1 MINKNN
7 NNLNALRI
15 LGVSAINKANSGHPG
30 IVLGAAPIVYTLFN
44 KIMKHNPKNPKWFDR
59 DRFVLSAGHGSALL
73 YSALHLAGYNL
84 SMDEIKNFRQW
95 NSKTPG
101 HPESH
106 LTEGVDVTT
115 GPLGQGIAMAVGLAI
130 AESHTAS
137 VYNQSDL
144 KLVDHHTFVLCGD
157 GDLQEGVAQESISLA
172 GRLKLNKL
180 ILIHDSNDI
189 QLDDKVEKAQS
200 ENMHER
206 FKAAQW
212 NTLKIND
219 GEDLVAIEK
228 AINDAKASDK
238 PTYIEVKTIIG
249 IGATKQGT
257 SAVHGAPIGSDIE
270 TVKNVFDWKFDDFEI
285 PTDIYKHW
293 NENISKNL
301 IIEEKWNETLNTLKT
316 KNPELAKQ
324 FTDAINKEINFDF
337 EALKNKTPEKA
348 EATRVSSG
356 NIWDSINSQVKF
368 LIGGSADL
376 VSSTRIKGADGQF
389 DIDNRSGRNI
399 LYGVREFAMGA
410 INNGIHQHGGLI
422 PFSSGFFVFS
432 DYMKPA
438 MRLSSIMNTQQ
449 LFIFTHDSVAVG
461 EDGPTH
467 QPIEQLAMIRS
478 IPNHIT
484 FRPADYAETLAS
496 YKIALQDL
504 KKCPSTLV
512 LTRQDLVQLPHND
525 VYEEVKKGAYII
537 FDQPN
542 ASVTLIATGSEVGLA
557 IETAKRLKDDNIIAK
572 VVSMPST
579 NLFDQQDQ
587 SYKDKII
594 DKSTLRVSIEMGT
607 TYGWSKYTGD
617 NGLNIG
623 IDVFGASAPANTVIS
638 QYGFT
643 SDQIFNKIKKVIK

>member
-7 NNLNALRI
+7 KNLNALRI
-15 LGVSAINKANSGHPG
+15 LGVLAINKANSGHPG

-73 YSALHLAGYNL
+73 YSALHLAGYDL
-84 SMDEIKNFRQW
+84 AMEEIKNFRQW
-95 NSKTPG
+95 DSKTPG

-115 GPLGQGIAMAVGLAI
+115 GPLGQGIAMGVGLAI

-137 VYNQSDL
+137 IYNQTNVT
-144 KLVDHHTFVLCGD
+144 LVDHHTFVLCGD

-172 GRLKLNKL
+172 GKLKLNKL

-189 QLDDKVEKAQS
+189 QLDDKVEKTQS

-212 NTLKIND
+212 NTIKITD

-228 AINDAKASDK
+228 AINEAKKADK

-257 SAVHGAPIGSDIE
+257 SAVHGAPIGPDIE
-270 TVKNVFDWKFDDFEI
+270 NVKAIFGWEYNDFEI
-285 PTDIYKHW
+285 PTEVYNHW
-293 NENISKNL
+293 NENITKNL
-301 IIEEKWNETLNTLKT
+301 MIEENWNDELK
-316 KNPELAKQ
+316 KIHESNPELGKQ
-324 FTDAINKEINFDF
+324 FEDAINKNIKFNYESLLAN
-337 EALKNKTPEKA
+337 TPEKA

-356 NIWDSINSQVKF
+356 NIWNGINKQVKF

-376 VSSTRIKGADGQF
+376 VSSTKIKGADGQF
-389 DIDNRSGRNI
+389 DVDNRSGRNI

-438 MRLSSIMNTQQ
+438 MRLSSIMSSQQ

-467 QPIEQLAMIRS
+467 QPVEQLAMIRS
-478 IPNHIT
+478 IPNHVL

-496 YKIALQDL
+496 YKIALEEL
-504 KKCPSTLV
+504 KHNPSTLV
-512 LTRQDLVQLPHND
+512 LTRQDLAQLPHNN

-537 FDQPN
+537 FDQPE
-542 ASVTLIATGSEVGLA
+542 ATVTLIATGSEVSLA
-557 IETAKRLKDDNIIAK
+557 IETAKKLKEQNIIAK

-587 SYKDKII
+587 AYKNQII
-594 DKSTLRVSIEMGT
+594 DKNTLRVSIEMGT
-607 TYGWSKYTGD
+607 TFGWSKYTGD
-617 NGLNIG
+617 NGINIG
-623 IDVFGASAPANTVIS
+623 IDTFGASAPANTVIS
-638 QYGFT
+638 KYGFT
-643 SDQIFNKIKKVIK
+643 SEQIFNKIISVIK

>member
-7 NNLNALRI
+7 DNLNALRI

-44 KIMKHNPKNPKWFDR
+44 RIMKHNPKNPTWFDR

-115 GPLGQGIAMAVGLAI
+115 GPLGQGIAMGVGLAI
-130 AESHTAS
+130 AESHMAAI
-137 VYNQSDL
+137 YNQSNIN
-144 KLVDHHTFVLCGD
+144 LVDHYTFVLCGD
-157 GDLQEGVAQESISLA
+157 GDLQEGVAQEAISLA
-172 GRLKLNKL
+172 GRLKLNKM

-189 QLDDKVEKAQS
+189 QLDDKVLKAQS
-200 ENMHER
+200 EDMHAR

-212 NTLKIND
+212 NTLKISD
-219 GEDLVAIEK
+219 GEDLIAIEK
-228 AINDAKASDK
+228 TINEAKLSDK

-257 SAVHGAPIGSDIE
+257 SSVHGAPIGADIE
-270 TVKNVFDWKFDDFEI
+270 TVKNAFNWKYNDFEI
-285 PTDIYKHW
+285 PVEVYENWK
-293 NENISKNL
+293 NEIEKNL
-301 IIEEKWNETLNTLKT
+301 IIEEKWNQELKAL
-316 KNPELAKQ
+316 KENNKELAIQ
-324 FTDAINKEINFDF
+324 FENALSKNIKFDYD
-337 EALKNKTPEKA
+337 ELLAKTPEKA

-356 NIWDSINSQVKF
+356 NVWDQINNEVKF

-432 DYMKPA
+432 DYMKPS
-438 MRLSSIMNTQQ
+438 MRLASIMNSQQ

-496 YKIALQDL
+496 YKIALEDL
-504 KKCPSTLV
+504 KHNPSTLV
-512 LTRQDLVQLPHND
+512 LTRQDLVQLPHNN
-525 VYEEVKKGAYII
+525 VYEEVKKGAYLML
-537 FDQPN
+537 DAPN
-542 ASVTLIATGSEVGLA
+542 AAVTLIATGSEVGLA
-557 IETAKRLKDDNIIAK
+557 METANLLKENGIIAK

-579 NLFDQQDQ
+579 NLFDKQDQ
-587 SYKDKII
+587 AYKDKII
-594 DKSTLRVSIEMGT
+594 DKKTFRVSIEMGT
-607 TYGWSKYTGD
+607 TFGWTKYTGD
-617 NGLNIG
+617 DGLNIG
-623 IDVFGASAPANTVIS
+623 IDIFGASAPANKVIS
-638 QYGFT
+638 EYGFT
-643 SDQIFNKIKKVIK
+643 SEQIFNKIKKNLK

>member
-1 MINKNN
+1 MINKDK
-7 NNLNALRI
+7 NLNALRI

-44 KIMKHNPKNPKWFDR
+44 KIMKHNPKNPTWFDR

-84 SMDEIKNFRQW
+84 SMDEIKQFRQW
-95 NSKTPG
+95 DSKTPG

-115 GPLGQGIAMAVGLAI
+115 GPLGQGIAMGVGLAI

-137 VYNQSDL
+137 VYNQDGVN
-144 KLVDHHTFVLCGD
+144 LVNHHTFVLCGD

-172 GRLKLNKL
+172 GRLNLTKL

-189 QLDDKVEKAQS
+189 QLDDWVKKAQN

-206 FKAAQW
+206 FKAANW
-212 NTLKIND
+212 NTIKITD
-219 GEDLVAIEK
+219 GEDLEAIEK
-228 AINDAKASDK
+228 TINKAKKADK

-257 SAVHGAPIGSDIE
+257 SAVHGAPIGADIE
-270 TVKNVFDWKFDDFEI
+270 TVKAAFDWKHNDFEI
-285 PTDIYKHW
+285 PTEVYDNWKK
-293 NENISKNL
+293 NFSKNL
-301 IIEEKWNETLNTLKT
+301 VIEEQWNNELK
-316 KNPELAKQ
+316 KLKDVKPELAKQ
-324 FTDAINKEINFDF
+324 FNDAINKNIKFDY
-337 EALKNKTPEKA
+337 EALLANTPEKA

-356 NIWDSINSQVKF
+356 NIWDNINKQVKF

-376 VSSTRIKGADGQF
+376 VSSTKIKGADSQF
-389 DIDNRSGRNI
+389 DVDNRSGRNI

-422 PFSSGFFVFS
+422 PFSSGFFVFA

-478 IPNHIT
+478 IPNHVV

-496 YKIALQDL
+496 YKIALEEL
-504 KKCPSTLV
+504 KHNPSTLV
-512 LTRQDLVQLPHND
+512 LTRQYLIQLPHNN
-525 VYEEVKKGAYII
+525 VYEEVKKGGYII

-542 ASVTLIATGSEVGLA
+542 AKVTLIATGSEVSLA
-557 IETAKRLKDDNIIAK
+557 IETAKKLKENNIIAK

-579 NLFDQQDQ
+579 SLFDQQDQ
-587 SYKDKII
+587 TYKDKII
-594 DKSTLRVSIEMGT
+594 DKNTLRVSIEMGT
-607 TYGWSKYTGD
+607 TFGWSKYTGD
-617 NGLNIG
+617 NGINIG
-623 IDVFGASAPANTVIS
+623 IDIFGASAPANTVIS
-638 QYGFT
+638 KYGFT
-643 SDQIFNKIKKVIK
+643 SEQIFNKIISVIK